1 MRFLAC
7 SYGNNV
13 DVPRSI
19 LSASAFDVIVLIK
32 RDGRV
37 GWSLKSGEVALTEL
51 WLVLRTLAWQVWRS
65 QAIAVMAAIAF
76 HEQGQ
81 KWEEGGIRGSIISSK
96 HTRTW
101 SSETFLTRLLRLL
114 A

>member
-1 MRFLAC
+1 M
-7 SYGNNV
+7 
-13 DVPRSI
+13 
-19 LSASAFDVIVLIK
+19 IVLIK

-76 HEQGQ
+76 HEQ
-81 KWEEGGIRGSIISSK
+81 
-96 HTRTW
+96 
-101 SSETFLTRLLRLL
+101 
-114 A
+114 